1 MSQTYIDGIGWVD
14 DGGMLGPP
22 GGYTPDQVAAIGGGF
37 DPSYA
42 GAYGVPNAGSAPMS
56 NVPAVANYYQPSA
69 PPVTPDAFYGNG
81 NLSSILSNYNNNAGL
96 INQNDYYTQ
105 QLARGNMDSLNAIQG
120 YITQQG
126 QYDQNY
132 IDQSRAL
139 TGQLGSLANSTNAS
153 ALANLG
159 NYTGQINSLNN
170 FNMGTYGQLA
180 GTYNQLANPLQ
191 STVSWNGDLV
201 SQAAI
206 ADPTALAA
214 QNNAL
219 GMLGGIAN
227 GSLDYTSQGAQAY
240 ADPRY
245 TQMVEQGIGDLYGV
259 SQGSKDV
266 KPGQTDPQAYA
277 AALDAMGQLKALTT
291 PQVTDA
297 ERFIYEN
304 ERMQAEQTER
314 ANRSAVMSNLNQRG
328 MGGSGQELTA
338 TALGNQQTS
347 QNRLLADL
355 GANANAVARSMAAL
369 QGYSGISQNL
379 NDEANALGTAN
390 ANRQLQ
396 ALGLYTDESGQL
408 RSASF
413 QEAYDR
419 GIAADNASA
428 NNQQTRLAGT
438 VNYGNQANTM
448 QQQAFQR
455 GAAADQTAQFN
466 RQGQLDVSMFN
477 NNFAQNE
484 RNAQWDR
491 AQGLAQT
498 GLQASNQIGFNDAQ
512 LFNGTNQIND
522 ANYNRSKSVIDAND
536 IVNTRQWTANTNQTT
551 RNTDL
556 QNQVMGNNALFAGG
570 MQAGNNARM
579 QNNNQL
585 TGGLIQNNTQ
595 AMGNAQAQQALENAK
610 KIAQIQADADPGGIL
625 GTGILGKHGILGL
638 ENVPIL

>member
-1 MSQTYIDGIGWVD
+1 MSQIYVDGIGWVD

-22 GGYTPDQVAAIGGGF
+22 GGFTPDQQAAISAGF

-42 GAYGVPNAGSAPMS
+42 GAQGVPNAGSAWQS
-56 NVPAVANYYQPSA
+56 NIPAATNNNPA
-69 PPVTPDAFYGNG
+69 PPTTTPDAFYGNA
-81 NLSSILSNYNNNAGL
+81 NLAQLLNNYQTNNGL
-96 INQNDYYTQ
+96 IGQNDYYTH
-105 QLARGNMDSLNAIQG
+105 QLAAGNMDSLNAIQG

-126 QYDQNY
+126 ASDQTY
-132 IDQSRAL
+132 LDQSRAL

-153 ALANLG
+153 ALQNLG
-159 NYTGQINSLNN
+159 NYTGQVNNLNN
-170 FNMGTYGQLA
+170 FDMGTYGQLA
-180 GTYNQLANPLQ
+180 GTYNQLATPLQ
-191 STVSWNGDLV
+191 SSVSWNGDLT

-219 GMLGGIAN
+219 GMLGGIAG

-240 ADPRY
+240 ADPKY
-245 TQMVEQGIGDLYGV
+245 TAMVEQGLGDLYGA

-266 KPGQTDPQAYA
+266 HPGQEDPQAYA
-277 AALDAMGQLKALTT
+277 AALDAMGQLKSLTT
-291 PQVTDA
+291 PTVTDA
-297 ERFIYEN
+297 ERFIYE
-304 ERMQAEQTER
+304 QARQAQEQDER
-314 ANRSAVMSNLNQRG
+314 ANAGASLANMRQRGVAGGAEELVNSSMLNQ
-328 MGGSGQELTA
+328 QA
-338 TALGNQQTS
+338 S
-347 QNRLLADL
+347 QNRLLSDL
-355 GANANAVARSMAAL
+355 GAQANAVNRSMAAL
-369 QGYSGISQNL
+369 QGYSGIAQNL
-379 NDEANALGTAN
+379 NDEGNALGTAN

-413 QEAYDR
+413 DESYKR

-428 NNQQTRLAGT
+428 NNQSTRLAGT

-448 QQQAFQR
+448 QQQAYQR

-491 AQGLAQT
+491 AQGLANT
-498 GLQASNQIGFNDAQ
+498 GLNASGQIAFNDANI
-512 LFNGTNQIND
+512 FNGTNSIND

-536 IVNTRQWTANTNQTT
+536 IVNTRQWTAATNQTT
-551 RNTDL
+551 RNTDF

-570 MQAGNNARM
+570 MQAGNNARI
-579 QNNNQL
+579 QNGNQL
-585 TGGLIQNNTQ
+585 TNGLIQNNTQ
-595 AMGNAQAQQALENAK
+595 AMGNAQAQEALKNAERLAK
-610 KIAQIQADADPGGIL
+610 IQADADPGGIL
-625 GTGILGKHGILGL
+625 GTGILGKNGILGL
-638 ENVPIL
+638 EGVPIL